1 MEGGEG
7 LPEPVAIERI
17 CNGVSRREGYTDF
30 KGQFQIQIGSNVG
43 FQDASEDD
51 PRTMPGLGGTGTLS
65 RSGNRGLNSMI
76 GCEFR
81 AELAGF
87 QSSIVPVRDS
97 GEAFQIEIGT
107 IVLKRLGGVRGATIS
122 ATTMAAP
129 KQARQAYEKA
139 CKAMRENKP
148 DQEQK
153 QLEKAVRIDP
163 QFATAWSMLGD
174 LHQKQNRLEDAT
186 EAYTRALSA
195 DPQYVNPVFGLAEI
209 AVQEKNWNDVA
220 QFTAQAVKLNPY
232 AFPIVYFFN
241 AAANYN
247 LRRLG
252 PAEESARKYESL
264 DTNHEHPDVR
274 LLLSNLLVLK
284 RDYAGAAQQL
294 RDYLV
299 IVPHPANLEELTK
312 QAKALEDQSVAERH

>member
-1 MEGGEG
+1 M
-7 LPEPVAIERI
+7 PEPVAIERI

-51 PRTMPGLGGTGTLS
+51 PRSMPGLGGPGTLS
-65 RSGNRGLNSMI
+65 RGGNRGLNTMI

-81 AELAGF
+81 AVLAGF
-87 QSSIVPVRDS
+87 QSSIAPVRDS

-107 IVLKRLGGVRGATIS
+107 IVLKRLGGVTGATIS

-129 KQARQAYEKA
+129 RKARQAYEKA

-153 QLEKAVRIDP
+153 ELEKAVGIDP
-163 QFATAWSMLGD
+163 QFATAWWMLGD
-174 LHQKQNRLEDAT
+174 LHQRQNRLEDAT
-186 EAYTRALSA
+186 QSYTRAASA
-195 DPQYVNPVFGLAEI
+195 DPQYVNPVFGLAGI
-209 AVQEKNWNDVA
+209 AVQKKNWEDVA
-220 QFTAQAVKLNPY
+220 QFSAQAIKLNAY

-241 AAANYN
+241 AVANYN
-247 LRRLG
+247 LKRLG

-264 DTNHEHPDVR
+264 DTNQEHPEVR
-274 LLLSNLLVLK
+274 LLLSNLLLLK
-284 RDYAGAAQQL
+284 RDYPG
-294 RDYLV
+294 
-299 IVPHPANLEELTK
+299 
-312 QAKALEDQSVAERH
+312 